1 MSASIGAAGSGHQ
14 TRVALAGAAGRMGR
28 TLAGLLAGHET
39 LVLGAAGEH
48 PQSPQLGL
56 DAGVLAGVNP
66 AGCPIVPDLATV
78 IDDFDVLIDFTV
90 PESTLR
96 HVELCRRHGKRMV
109 IGTTGL
115 GSSVAALE
123 AASQDIAIVFA
134 PNMSVGV
141 NLCFRLIELAA
152 RALGDEF
159 DVEIIEAHHRHKIDA
174 PSGTAVRMGEI
185 LAATLG
191 RDLATD
197 AVYGRQGRTGPRGK
211 REIGFETI
219 RAGEIVGDHT
229 VLFAG
234 AGERIEIT
242 HRAADRSTFAS
253 GALRAAAW
261 VMTKH
266 NGLYDMQD
274 VLDLQS

>member
-1 MSASIGAAGSGHQ
+1 M
-14 TRVALAGAAGRMGR
+14 TRIAIAGAAGRMGR
-28 TLAGLLAGHET
+28 TLIELCQGRDDLTLTAAVERPGAPQIGLDPGVMVGGQAARCRI
-39 LVLGAAGEH
+39 VDDLGAA
-48 PQSPQLGL
+48 
-56 DAGVLAGVNP
+56 V
-66 AGCPIVPDLATV
+66 
-78 IDDFDVLIDFTV
+78 DDFDVLVDFTL

-96 HVELCRRHGKRMV
+96 NVETCRAAGKRIV

-115 GSSVAALE
+115 GADADAVRAAGADVAV
-123 AASQDIAIVFA
+123 VFA

-141 NLCFRLIELAA
+141 NLCFKLLEIAA
-152 RALGDEF
+152 RTLGDEF

-185 LAATLG
+185 VAAALG
-191 RDLATD
+191 RDLASC
-197 AVYGRQGRTGPRGK
+197 AVYGREGRTGARDS
-211 REIGFETI
+211 RTIGFETI

-242 HRAADRSTFAS
+242 HRAADRSTFAQ

-261 VMTKH
+261 VATRER
-266 NGLYDMQD
+266 GVYDMQD
-274 VLDLQS
+274 VLGLRD